1 MSTERTELLRGA
13 LGLDAGQMPFPWQV
27 RLLDTF
33 VEDKLPRALDVPTGL
48 GKTATMAI
56 WLVARALGAEVPR
69 RLIYVVDRRAVVDQA
84 TTEAE
89 RLRQWVRETPAV
101 AEALGLTGHC
111 TEDPEAGA
119 LAISTLRGQ
128 FVDNREWM
136 DDPSQPGIVVGTVDM
151 VGSRLLFE
159 GYGSSA
165 KIRPYQAGLLGNDC
179 LYVVD
184 EAHLVPSFEA
194 LLDTVVGD
202 DLRTTAALE
211 VVPACH
217 LLSLSATS
225 RDPGGGETFK
235 LLPVAERRADDDYTE
250 MDRRLD
256 APKRIAVHPLT
267 AKDALPTALARQAW
281 QLAEE
286 GARAIRC
293 VVFVNSRDDAE
304 KVHKELT
311 ALAKPSKRGDPEAAS
326 VTLFT
331 GGRRVHERE
340 LAATELATHGFIA
353 GTTVPL
359 VRPAFLVSTSAG
371 EVGVDLDAEHMVSD
385 LVAWDRMVQRLGR
398 VNRRGRGDATV
409 DVLAQPPDGKS
420 DDRSAAFAAQL
431 QVVASLRQTEADP
444 QRRDGSP
451 NGLRELSERA
461 QSDPTL
467 RDWLAKATSAT
478 VLYPDLEMPTLE
490 AWAMTALPEHAG
502 RPEVEPWLRGWDERL
517 PQTRVVWRAHLPFPD
532 GAPAGGADE
541 VEDILRRYFDALP
554 PHLSETLELDTYRV
568 VSWLSDRIKR
578 LQKRLAKKDEP
589 ERWRDRPVAV
599 LLDARNEV
607 ERKWLTLDQLAMV
620 MSWKNKAAKERI
632 FYDKTLVVT
641 AQLGG
646 LSQGLLD
653 SSEDAPP
660 ATADVHA
667 PWSHNGT
674 EPVTGFRVRHYTTSD
689 DTPLNETAPAGDWYE
704 RERFALAYADDA
716 VSEWLIVDKWR
727 ADATTEDDRAV
738 GRAQE
743 LDEHHAW
750 TARQAEGL
758 AKRLGLPDHA
768 KLILTTA
775 ARLHDEGKRA
785 PHWQQA
791 FSTPD
796 ASKVWAKTLG
806 PVRPG
811 LLQRYRH
818 ELGSLDY
825 AEDDQQLQSMPPNDR
840 ALVMHLIAAH
850 HGFAR
855 PFLRTDGHAALP
867 PSALEARVKAVARN
881 FFALQRQ
888 WGPWGLAWWE
898 ALLRAADQRASKEN
912 DATKSRE
919 EAPRG

>member
-1 MSTERTELLRGA
+1 MNPTELLREA
-13 LGLDAGQMPFPWQV
+13 LGLDAKQKPFPWQV
-27 RLLDTF
+27 RLLEAF
-33 VEDKLPRALDVPTGL
+33 IGGKLPRALDVPTGL

-89 RLRQWVRETPAV
+89 RLKRWVRETPDV
-101 AEALGLTGHC
+101 AKALGLIGHG
-111 TEDPEAGA
+111 TEDAAAGA

-179 LYVVD
+179 LYVID
-184 EAHLVPSFEA
+184 EAHLVPPFEA
-194 LLDTVVGD
+194 LLETVVSH
-202 DLRTTAALE
+202 DLRTAAAREL
-211 VVPACH
+211 VPGCH

-225 RDPGGGETFK
+225 RGPGRGETFK
-235 LLPVAERRADDDYTE
+235 LLPVAERRSEDDYAE

-256 APKRIAVHPLT
+256 AAKRIAVRQLT
-267 AKDALPTALARQAW
+267 EKAALPTALARQAW

-311 ALAKPSKRGDPEAAS
+311 ALAKPPKRGESEVAT

-331 GGRRVHERE
+331 GGRRVYERE

-353 GTTVPL
+353 GTAVPL
-359 VRPAFLVSTSAG
+359 ERPAFLVATSAG

-398 VNRRGRGDATV
+398 VNRRGRGDATI

-420 DDRSAAFAAQL
+420 EERTAAFEAQL
-431 QVVASLRQTEADP
+431 RVIAALRPAEADP
-444 QRRDGSP
+444 ERRDGSP

-461 QSDPTL
+461 QSDPAL

-478 VLYPDLEMPTLE
+478 VLYPHLEMPTLE
-490 AWAMTALPEHAG
+490 AWAMTALPEHTG

-532 GAPAGGADE
+532 GAPAGGAVE
-541 VEDILRRYFDALP
+541 VEDILRRYFDAVP

-568 VSWLSDRIKR
+568 VSWLSDRIKK
-578 LQKRLAKKDEP
+578 LQKRLAKKNEP
-589 ERWRDRPVAV
+589 EPWRDRPVAI
-599 LLDARNEV
+599 LLDARNQV
-607 ERKWLTLDQLAMV
+607 DRAWLTLDQLAMV
-620 MSWKNKAAKERI
+620 MSWKNKAAKERL

-660 ATADVHA
+660 ATADEAA
-667 PWSHNGT
+667 PWSYEGT
-674 EPVTGFRVRHYTTSD
+674 EPVTGFRVRHH
-689 DTPLNETAPAGDWYE
+689 TPNDHTALDEERQAGDWYE
-704 RERFALAYADDA
+704 RERFALAYAGDE
-716 VSEWLIVDKWR
+716 VSRWLIVEKWR
-727 ADATTEDDRAV
+727 ADATTEDDRAL

-750 TARQAEGL
+750 TERQAEGL
-758 AKRLGLPDHA
+758 ARRLDLPDQA

-796 ASKVWAKTLG
+796 SSKVWAKTLG

-825 AEDDQQLQSMPPNDR
+825 AEDDLQLQSMPPNDR

-867 PSALEARVKAVARN
+867 PSALEARAKAVARN
-881 FFALQRQ
+881 FFALQTQ

-898 ALLRAADQRASKEN
+898 TLLRAADQRASKEN
-912 DATKSRE
+912 DAVTPRE
-919 EAPRG
+919 EDPRG